1 MAAVAERCDYMYAI
15 TFNKNSM
22 PTFEETVSLDDF
34 GEACGHFKGGPGA
47 KVLRVAS
54 DQQLLIGRS

>member
-1 MAAVAERCDYMYAI
+1 MYAI

>member
-1 MAAVAERCDYMYAI
+1 MDAI
-15 TFNKNSM
+15 TLRKNSA
-22 PTFEETVSLDDF
+22 PTLEETVSLDDF

-54 DQQLLIGRS
+54 DQQLLTGRG